1 MNQNV
6 PSTREQALG
15 SAPIGKLLLKLAAP
29 AIVAQLV
36 NALYNIVDRIYIGH
50 MEPGGDLALTGLG
63 VCFAITMF
71 ISALAALAGMGGG
84 PRASIA
90 MGEGDTDKAESYLG
104 GSVALLLVLAVAATA
119 AFQIWKEPLLL
130 AFGAD
135 ETTVGYAVDYLSI
148 YLWGS
153 VSVLISLGLNTYITM
168 QGFATTAMGTTLIGA
183 AINIALDPLFIFA
196 FDMGVKGAALATVIA
211 QTVSALWV
219 LRFLTGKKT
228 ILHIRLR
235 HLRLRPAVI
244 GPIVALGISPFI
256 MQATESLV
264 SISFNSSLLKYG
276 GTPAVGA
283 MTICSSVM
291 QLVWLPIQGLSQ
303 GAQPI
308 ISYNF
313 GAGNF
318 DRVKKAFRLLIL
330 SLMVYMVAA
339 VLFVELCPGALVS
352 LFNDEPQLTQLARW
366 ALRIYMSGMS
376 VFWLQSACQQS
387 FVALGQAKISLFFA
401 LFRKVILL
409 VPLIFILP
417 HILSDKV
424 FAVLLAEPV
433 ADVVSAL
440 TCGAV
445 FFSRLPR
452 ILKQREDGL
461 SKEPH

>member
-1 MNQNV
+1 MNQK
-6 PSTREQALG
+6 PSSSQDQALG
-15 SAPIGKLLLKLAAP
+15 SAPIGKLLFKLSAP

-50 MEPGGDLALTGLG
+50 MEPDGDLALTGLG
-63 VCFAITMF
+63 VCFAILMF

-90 MGEGDTDKAESYLG
+90 MGEGDNDKAEAYLG
-104 GSVALLLVLAVAATA
+104 GSFTRLLVMAVVATA

-135 ETTVGYAVDYLSI
+135 ESTIGYATEYLSV

-153 VSVLISLGLNTYITM
+153 IAVLISLGLNTYITI
-168 QGFATTAMGTTLIGA
+168 QGFSTTAMCTTLIGA
-183 AINIALDPLFIFA
+183 VINIALDPLFIFV

-211 QTVSALWV
+211 QVVSALWV

-228 ILHIRLR
+228 LLKIHLR
-235 HLRLRPAVI
+235 HLRLKPAVI
-244 GPIVALGISPFI
+244 GPIVALGVSPFI

-276 GTPAVGA
+276 GTTAVGA
-283 MTICSSVM
+283 MTICASVM
-291 QLVWLPIQGLSQ
+291 QVVWLPSQGLSQ

-308 ISYNF
+308 IGYNF
-313 GAGNF
+313 GSGNF
-318 DRVKKAFRLLIL
+318 DRVKKAFRLQIL
-330 SLMVYMVAA
+330 SLMIYMVAA
-339 VLFVELCPGALVS
+339 ILFVELFPGVLVS
-352 LFNDEPQLTQLARW
+352 LFNNDPALTATARW
-366 ALRIYMSGMS
+366 AVRIYMSGMA
-376 VFWLQSACQQS
+376 VFWLQIACQQA
-387 FVALGQAKISLFFA
+387 FVALGQAKASLFFA

-409 VPLIFILP
+409 IPLIFILP
-417 HILSDKV
+417 HM
-424 FAVLLAEPV
+424 FADQVLGVLIAEPI

-445 FFSRLPR
+445 FFWRLPKIIKKR
-452 ILKQREDGL
+452 QEVL
-461 SKEPH
+461 SHQ

>member
-1 MNQNV
+1 MKRKNND
-6 PSTREQALG
+6 LG
-15 SAPIGKLLLKLAAP
+15 RDPVGKLLVRLSLP
-29 AIVAQLV
+29 AITAQLV

-50 MEPGGDLALTGLG
+50 MEPDGDLALTGLG
-63 VCFAITMF
+63 VCFAIIMF

-84 PRASIA
+84 PRAAIA
-90 MGEGDTDKAESYLG
+90 MGEGDNEKAESYLG
-104 GSVALLLVLAVAATA
+104 GSFTLLVILAVVATA

-135 ETTVGYAVDYLSI
+135 ETTIGYATDYLSI

-153 VSVLISLGLNTYITM
+153 ISVLISLGLNTYITM
-168 QGFATTAMGTTLIGA
+168 QGFATTAMCTTLLGA
-183 AINIALDPLFIFA
+183 VVNIILDPVFIFGL
-196 FDMGVKGAALATVIA
+196 DMGVKGAALATVIA

-228 ILHIRLR
+228 ILRIRLR

-244 GPIVALGISPFI
+244 GPIVALGVSPFI

-264 SISFNSSLLKYG
+264 SISFNASLLKYG

-291 QLVWLPIQGLSQ
+291 QLIWLPTQGLSQ

-318 DRVKKAFRLLIL
+318 DRVKKAFRLLAL
-330 SLMVYMVAA
+330 SLMVYMVAT
-339 VLFVELCPGALVS
+339 VLFVELFPGVLVS
-352 LFNDEPQLTQLARW
+352 LFNDEPQLTQIARW
-366 ALRIYMSGMS
+366 ALRIYMAGMS

-401 LFRKVILL
+401 LFRKIILL
-409 VPLIFILP
+409 IPLIFVLP
-417 HILSDKV
+417 LFFGDKV
-424 FAVLLAEPV
+424 LAVLLAEPV
-433 ADVVSAL
+433 ADVISAL

-445 FFSRLPR
+445 FFYRLPK
-452 ILKQREDGL
+452 ILKKRAETLARD
-461 SKEPH
+461 SH

>member
-1 MNQNV
+1 MGNR
-6 PSTREQALG
+6 PLSPREQALG
-15 SAPIGKLLLKLAAP
+15 GAPIGKLLFRLSAP

-50 MEPGGDLALTGLG
+50 MEPGGELALTGLG
-63 VCFAITMF
+63 VCFPILMF
-71 ISALAALAGMGGG
+71 ISALAVLAGMGGG

-90 MGEGDTDKAESYLG
+90 MGEGDTRRAEAYLG
-104 GSVALLLVLAVAATA
+104 GSFTLLLVMAAAATA
-119 AFQIWKEPLLL
+119 AFQIWKRPLLL

-135 ETTVGYAVDYLSI
+135 ASTVGYAADYLSV

-153 VSVLISLGLNTYITM
+153 VAVLISLGLNIYITV
-168 QGFATTAMGTTLIGA
+168 QGFSSVAMGTTLIGA
-183 AINIALDPLFIFA
+183 VINIALDPLFIFV
-196 FDMGVKGAALATVIA
+196 FGMGVKGAALATVLA
-211 QTVSALWV
+211 QAVSALWV

-228 ILHIRLR
+228 VLRLR
-235 HLRLRPAVI
+235 LCHLRLKKNII
-244 GPIVALGISPFI
+244 GPIAALGISPFI
-256 MQATESLV
+256 MQSTESLV

-276 GTPAVGA
+276 GTAAVGA

-291 QLVWLPIQGLSQ
+291 QVVWLPSQGLTQ

-318 DRVKKAFRLLIL
+318 DRVRRAYRLLAL

-339 VLFVELCPGALVS
+339 CLFVELCPGVLVS
-352 LFNDEPQLTQLARW
+352 LFNDDPSLTSLARW
-366 ALRIYMSGMS
+366 AVRIYMSGMS

-387 FVALGQAKISLFFA
+387 FVALGQARVSLFFA
-401 LFRKVILL
+401 LFRKILL
-409 VPLIFILP
+409 LIPLIFLLP
-417 HILSDKV
+417 RFFDNR
-424 FAVLLAEPV
+424 VLGVLMAEPI

-445 FFSRLPR
+445 FFWKLPR
-452 ILKQREDGL
+452 IIERRRQQL
-461 SKEPH
+461 SQQT

>member
-1 MNQNV
+1 LNRKP
-6 PSTREQALG
+6 PSSREQALG

-50 MEPGGDLALTGLG
+50 MEPDGNLALTGLG
-63 VCFAITMF
+63 VCFAIIMF

-84 PRASIA
+84 PRAAIA
-90 MGEGDTDKAESYLG
+90 MGEGDNEKAESYLG
-104 GSVALLLVLAVAATA
+104 GSFTLLVILAVVATA

-135 ETTVGYAVDYLSI
+135 ETTIGYATDYLSI

-153 VSVLISLGLNTYITM
+153 ISVLISLGLNTYITM
-168 QGFATTAMGTTLIGA
+168 QGFATTAMCTTLLGA
-183 AINIALDPLFIFA
+183 VVNIILDPVFIFGL
-196 FDMGVKGAALATVIA
+196 DMGVKGAALATVIA

-228 ILHIRLR
+228 ILRIRLR

-244 GPIVALGISPFI
+244 GPIVALGVSPFI

-264 SISFNSSLLKYG
+264 SISFNASLLKYG

-291 QLVWLPIQGLSQ
+291 QLIWLPTQGLSQ

-318 DRVKKAFRLLIL
+318 DRVKKAFRLLAL
-330 SLMVYMVAA
+330 SLMVYMVAT
-339 VLFVELCPGALVS
+339 VLFVELFPGVLVS
-352 LFNDEPQLTQLARW
+352 LFNDEPQLTQIARW
-366 ALRIYMSGMS
+366 ALRIYMAGMS

-401 LFRKVILL
+401 LFRKIILL
-409 VPLIFILP
+409 IPLIFVLP
-417 HILSDKV
+417 LFFGDKV
-424 FAVLLAEPV
+424 LAVLLAEPV
-433 ADVVSAL
+433 ADVISAL

-445 FFSRLPR
+445 FFYRLPK
-452 ILKQREDGL
+452 ILKKRAETLARD
-461 SKEPH
+461 SH